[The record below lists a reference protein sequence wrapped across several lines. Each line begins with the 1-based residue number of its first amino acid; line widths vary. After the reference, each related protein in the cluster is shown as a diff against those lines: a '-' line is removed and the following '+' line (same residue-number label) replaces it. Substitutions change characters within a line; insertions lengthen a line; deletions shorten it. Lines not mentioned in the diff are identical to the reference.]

1 MALRVNI
8 VLACAT
14 DGVISVLAA
23 TLLLLK
29 FGNPYVAFAVT
40 LAIPPLSCWLGGLRR
55 PPAVAMIAVMAGIG
69 WFFGTCF
76 TSVVVVA
83 GAARIERNASLPLA
97 GYDQIV
103 PCAACSAVMAVIWAC
118 VVALPENGGSSRIKN
133 NGDA

>member
-1 MALRVNI
+1 M
-8 VLACAT
+8 
-14 DGVISVLAA
+14 
-23 TLLLLK
+23 
-29 FGNPYVAFAVT
+29 
-40 LAIPPLSCWLGGLRR
+40 
-55 PPAVAMIAVMAGIG
+55 
-69 WFFGTCF
+69 
-76 TSVVVVA
+76 VA